1 MLSQPASGDKD
12 EWNEQNEIV
21 LWLWQALREFDDE
34 GRRGFLKFF
43 TGSTRIPL
51 DGFDPGMQPL
61 SSFSILNRLSPF
73 LFPRSLFPFLLL
85 SSYFILLSSFPFL
98 LSCFFCIIT
107 SYGHTFKRTITLT
120 LSLIPSPS

>member
-1 MLSQPASGDKD
+1 MIVPLITSGDKD

-51 DGFDPGMQPL
+51 DGFDPG
-61 SSFSILNRLSPF
+61 
-73 LFPRSLFPFLLL
+73 
-85 SSYFILLSSFPFL
+85 
-98 LSCFFCIIT
+98 T
-107 SYGHTFKRTITLT
+107 TV
-120 LSLIPSPS
+120 